1 MNRGEALD
9 WAICGAGL
17 RSDDRAMRDA
27 LAAQDYLYTLYEPGR
42 PAGHRV
48 RVIGAISGMLLAE
61 DGAEALLE
69 KLAEP
74 AIRIVS
80 LTITEGGYC
89 IDDGSGEFLAE
100 LPLVRHDLANPR
112 TPRGS
117 SAFSARL
124 CGGADTGVPAFTV
137 MSCDNLPHNGEVARK
152 ALLAFA
158 ERLDPGLARWI
169 ATHVSFPN
177 AMVDRITPM
186 TSPAHRRQLAQR
198 HGVEDAWPVVCEPF
212 VQWVLEDR
220 FSAGR
225 PAWEKV
231 GVQFTDDVTPYEEMK
246 IGLLNGSHLALTYL
260 GFLRGYRFVHETLG
274 DPLLRRYVRT
284 FMDRDVA
291 PLLAPVPGIDLERYK
306 DSLVERFANRAIA
319 DQLERV
325 CSDGSSKFPKFIVPT
340 ANRLIAAG
348 RPLERVA
355 LVVAAWALYL
365 GGVDEHG
372 EHYPIPDPRAAE
384 CQALVAERHGLG
396 RRLLGVETVFGP
408 AIRPR
413 RPSSRPSSASTTACA
428 DTASAK
434 PCARYSA
441 NDSGGPHARIVPR
454 HRLRHP
460 RQQGAAA
467 RRRQRLHAGPGQ
479 RRAAPAGRPRRTP
492 RAGPGGL
499 AGSHGQRGTHGPGRS
514 RGGRPRGPRPGG
526 FRPAAWAAPARRRG
540 PGAAPGQALVR
551 HRARRRTASL
561 LEALGGPAGSL
572 ERLGLVLAPGY
583 TLSKLLWSRRR
594 FPELFARVA
603 HILLPHDYLNHWL
616 TGRVCSE
623 AGDAS
628 GSGYFDVRRR
638 TWASD
643 VLERSSRADAWR
655 RRCRSDRA
663 RRLHRQPAPRSGR
676 RPRPGSPTRV
686 AGGGGDN
693 MLAAIGTGNIRPGL
707 LTASLGTSGTLAAYA
722 ERPLVSPHGGWRPSA
737 PRPAAGCRWP
747 AR

>member
-1 MNRGEALD
+1 MKLNRQHLPLLATAVARPSYDPAQLRQGIVHIGVGGFHRAHQAAYTDALMNRGEALD

-17 RSDDRAMRDA
+17 RSDDRAMHDA
-27 LAAQDYLYTLYEPGR
+27 LAAQDYLYTLYELGDQPDTE
-42 PAGHRV
+42 V

-112 TPRGS
+112 TPRGV
-117 SAFSARL
+117 FGFL
-124 CGGADTGVPAFTV
+124 CEALRRRRDTGVPAFTV

-198 HGVEDAWPVVCEPF
+198 HDVEDAWPVVCEPF

-274 DPLLRRYVRT
+274 DPLLRRYVRA

-365 GGVDEHG
+365 GGSTSMANATRF
-372 EHYPIPDPRAAE
+372 PIRAPPNARRWLPNATAWAGA
-384 CQALVAERHGLG
+384 CSAWRPCSARRSRH
-396 RRLLGVETVFGP
+396 
-408 AIRPR
+408 R
-413 RPSSRPSSASTTACA
+413 RPSSRPSSGSTTACA

-460 RQQGAAA
+460 G
-467 RRRQRLHAGPGQ
+467 
-479 RRAAPAGRPRRTP
+479 
-492 RAGPGGL
+492 
-499 AGSHGQRGTHGPGRS
+499 
-514 RGGRPRGPRPGG
+514 
-526 FRPAAWAAPARRRG
+526 
-540 PGAAPGQALVR
+540 
-551 HRARRRTASL
+551 
-561 LEALGGPAGSL
+561 
-572 ERLGLVLAPGY
+572 
-583 TLSKLLWSRRR
+583 
-594 FPELFARVA
+594 
-603 HILLPHDYLNHWL
+603 
-616 TGRVCSE
+616 
-623 AGDAS
+623 
-628 GSGYFDVRRR
+628 
-638 TWASD
+638 
-643 VLERSSRADAWR
+643 
-655 RRCRSDRA
+655 
-663 RRLHRQPAPRSGR
+663 
-676 RPRPGSPTRV
+676 
-686 AGGGGDN
+686 
-693 MLAAIGTGNIRPGL
+693 
-707 LTASLGTSGTLAAYA
+707 
-722 ERPLVSPHGGWRPSA
+722 
-737 PRPAAGCRWP
+737 
-747 AR
+747 

>member
-1 MNRGEALD
+1 
-9 WAICGAGL
+9 
-17 RSDDRAMRDA
+17 
-27 LAAQDYLYTLYEPGR
+27 
-42 PAGHRV
+42 
-48 RVIGAISGMLLAE
+48 
-61 DGAEALLE
+61 
-69 KLAEP
+69 
-74 AIRIVS
+74 
-80 LTITEGGYC
+80 
-89 IDDGSGEFLAE
+89 
-100 LPLVRHDLANPR
+100 
-112 TPRGS
+112 
-117 SAFSARL
+117 
-124 CGGADTGVPAFTV
+124 

-274 DPLLRRYVRT
+274 DPLLRRYVRA

-408 AIRPR
+408 AIP
-413 RPSSRPSSASTTACA
+413 
-428 DTASAK
+428 ASA
-434 PCARYSA
+434 AF
-441 NDSGGPHARIVPR
+441 V
-454 HRLRHP
+454 
-460 RQQGAAA
+460 
-467 RRRQRLHAGPGQ
+467 
-479 RRAAPAGRPRRTP
+479 
-492 RAGPGGL
+492 
-499 AGSHGQRGTHGPGRS
+499 
-514 RGGRPRGPRPGG
+514 
-526 FRPAAWAAPARRRG
+526 
-540 PGAAPGQALVR
+540 
-551 HRARRRTASL
+551 
-561 LEALGGPAGSL
+561 EAF
-572 ERLGLVLAPGY
+572 ERLYDSLRRHGVSETLRQVLG
-583 TLSKLLWSRRR
+583 
-594 FPELFARVA
+594 E
-603 HILLPHDYLNHWL
+603 
-616 TGRVCSE
+616 
-623 AGDAS
+623 
-628 GSGYFDVRRR
+628 
-638 TWASD
+638 
-643 VLERSSRADAWR
+643 
-655 RRCRSDRA
+655 
-663 RRLHRQPAPRSGR
+663 
-676 RPRPGSPTRV
+676 
-686 AGGGGDN
+686 
-693 MLAAIGTGNIRPGL
+693 
-707 LTASLGTSGTLAAYA
+707 
-722 ERPLVSPHGGWRPSA
+722 
-737 PRPAAGCRWP
+737 
-747 AR
+747 